1 MNDLMFV
8 SEVAEYLRRSE
19 NTIRWMIYEGKAPR
33 HAKVAGRI
41 VFRKTDVDTWLDE
54 QFEKELA

>member
-1 MNDLMFV
+1 MTDLMYV

-41 VFRKTDVDTWLDE
+41 VFRKADVDAWLE
-54 QFEKELA
+54 AQFEKELA